1 MRSQRSP
8 SSRET
13 PLQLWRDSVE
23 AILSKL
29 DQPSQLRKRLIST
42 TLTSLLLESLSV
54 STHPTLEEDVLMTTQ
69 ITMSTTQSQT
79 ATLQNVD
86 VLQNTEATTQKKRI
100 ATPQEP
106 TPQDEVVTNRTIAT
120 KEAVKITMVNQINIT
135 IQIAKDPQVVI
146 ERIEDIKT
154 VAGVKLKL
162 LKIASQLMRLLET

>member
-1 MRSQRSP
+1 M
-8 SSRET
+8 
-13 PLQLWRDSVE
+13 E

-54 STHPTLEEDVLMTTQ
+54 STHPTLEDLVVKMTTQ

-100 ATPQEP
+100 A

>member
-1 MRSQRSP
+1 M
-8 SSRET
+8 
-13 PLQLWRDSVE
+13 E
-23 AILSKL
+23 ANLSKL

-54 STHPTLEEDVLMTTQ
+54 STHPTLEDLVVKMTTQ

-100 ATPQEP
+100 A

>member
-1 MRSQRSP
+1 M
-8 SSRET
+8 
-13 PLQLWRDSVE
+13 E
-23 AILSKL
+23 ANLSKL

-100 ATPQEP
+100 ATPQ
-106 TPQDEVVTNRTIAT
+106 DEVVTNRTIAT